1 MDTTYKE
8 SVVSMRICS
17 VIVVLSLLAACA
29 SHRTAPPECNGPY
42 TPVNPA
48 MAVAANG
55 TQPGR

>member
-1 MDTTYKE
+1 
-8 SVVSMRICS
+8 MRICS